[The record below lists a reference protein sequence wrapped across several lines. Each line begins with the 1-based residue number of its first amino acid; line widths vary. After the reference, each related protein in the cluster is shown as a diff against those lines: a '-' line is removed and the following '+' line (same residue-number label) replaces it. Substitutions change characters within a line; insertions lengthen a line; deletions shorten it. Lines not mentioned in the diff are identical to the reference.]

1 VPPRVEYVLEA
12 QALKEAHDDP
22 RWRRSSPE
30 ILLHDGVR
38 NKREVIAIGGRK
50 QRAVSTEALLSAVS
64 RPSGGGSGRGLRFLA
79 GVSRS
84 GGTGSEAPGA
94 GASAASKGDCFGQ
107 VEERPGRFGDAGAFA
122 ALRFIAGIMEGGPG
136 HAGAAA
142 ASAFAGDPG
151 AAADTV
157 EKPGACGAASAGA
170 ALAGDRWVRQAG
182 TAMAGAGEAAGE
194 GTADASGVLAH
205 DRLLYAGDRRAKPS
219 TKCRGSERCAGAV
232 ADDDSGNRGLFGHA
246 AAGRDWKHR
255 ALCRQSG
262 VVQLRWTGAASA
274 GVGGQGGARRNHA
287 AGLTLLALDHGGSS
301 PGGNALFA
309 GGQGLLRTTAQEEA
323 RACGASGAGTKVI
336 ERGPCPVARWRGV

>member
-1 VPPRVEYVLEA
+1 MHESFVGRPARSAGRRCLRCNENQKSVPPRVEYVLEA

-107 VEERPGRFGDAGAFA
+107 VEERPGRF
-122 ALRFIAGIMEGGPG
+122 
-136 HAGAAA
+136 
-142 ASAFAGDPG
+142 GDPG

-262 VVQLRWTGAASA
+262 VVQLPWTGAASA

-323 RACGASGAGTKVI
+323 RACGASGAGRKVI
-336 ERGPCPVARWRGV
+336 ERNPCPVARWRGV

>member
-1 VPPRVEYVLEA
+1 
-12 QALKEAHDDP
+12 
-22 RWRRSSPE
+22 
-30 ILLHDGVR
+30 
-38 NKREVIAIGGRK
+38 
-50 QRAVSTEALLSAVS
+50 
-64 RPSGGGSGRGLRFLA
+64 
-79 GVSRS
+79 
-84 GGTGSEAPGA
+84 
-94 GASAASKGDCFGQ
+94 
-107 VEERPGRFGDAGAFA
+107 
-122 ALRFIAGIMEGGPG
+122 MEGGPG

-274 GVGGQGGARRNHA
+274 GVGGQGGARGGITRQGSPYLRWIMVEAAQVATRCSPAAKAYFERLRKKKHA
-287 AGLTLLALDHGGSS
+287 HVARVALARKLLSAVH
-301 PGGNALFA
+301 A
-309 GGQGLLRTTAQEEA
+309 LLRDGVGFEESEFA
-323 RACGASGAGTKVI
+323 AV
-336 ERGPCPVARWRGV
+336 

>member
-1 VPPRVEYVLEA
+1 MGMRSFASLRCNENQKSVPPRVEYVLEA

-84 GGTGSEAPGA
+84 GAT
-94 GASAASKGDCFGQ
+94 AASKGDCFGQ

-142 ASAFAGDPG
+142 ASAFA
-151 AAADTV
+151 
-157 EKPGACGAASAGA
+157 
-170 ALAGDRWVRQAG
+170 
-182 TAMAGAGEAAGE
+182 
-194 GTADASGVLAH
+194 
-205 DRLLYAGDRRAKPS
+205 
-219 TKCRGSERCAGAV
+219 
-232 ADDDSGNRGLFGHA
+232 
-246 AAGRDWKHR
+246 
-255 ALCRQSG
+255 
-262 VVQLRWTGAASA
+262 
-274 GVGGQGGARRNHA
+274 
-287 AGLTLLALDHGGSS
+287 
-301 PGGNALFA
+301 
-309 GGQGLLRTTAQEEA
+309 
-323 RACGASGAGTKVI
+323 
-336 ERGPCPVARWRGV
+336 